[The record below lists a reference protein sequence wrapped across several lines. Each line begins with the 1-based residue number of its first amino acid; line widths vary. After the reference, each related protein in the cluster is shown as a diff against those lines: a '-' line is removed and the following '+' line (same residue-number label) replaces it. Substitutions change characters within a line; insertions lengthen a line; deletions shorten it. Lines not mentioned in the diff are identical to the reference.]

1 MIRLLYVL
9 ILSAAAQNSSLS
21 PKEMGLLSEAV
32 TKSLVSCEKIRG
44 ATLKGDFEFRNNTK
58 EAISNDAFA
67 AKVKSELR
75 KNMGT
80 RFSPSKKKKSVAS
93 IATLNLEKF
102 EEGVSTH
109 FTYKLKLSFFQ
120 NDELLCEAE
129 NELTKTFTK

>member
-1 MIRLLYVL
+1 MLQLLAFF
-9 ILSAAAQNSSLS
+9 IFSSIAQNSSLT

-58 EAISNDAFA
+58 ETLSNETFM
-67 AKVKSELR
+67 AKIKSELR

-80 RFSPSKKKKSVAS
+80 RFSPNKKKKSLAS
-93 IATLNLEKF
+93 IATLSLEKF
-102 EEGVSTH
+102 EEGSNTN
-109 FTYKLKLSFFQ
+109 FNYKLKISFFQ
-120 NDELLCEAE
+120 NDEMLCEAE